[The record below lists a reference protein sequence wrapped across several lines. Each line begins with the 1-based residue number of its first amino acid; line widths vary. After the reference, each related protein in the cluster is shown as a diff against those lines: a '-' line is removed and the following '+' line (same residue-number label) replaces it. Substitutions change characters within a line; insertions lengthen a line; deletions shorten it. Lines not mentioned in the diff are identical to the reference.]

1 MGFRVTNK
9 ALMVELSPV
18 EEASRI
24 AKQVKVINF
33 ASGSPDFQ
41 LIPVHEVVDFVRSVA
56 AEWGAKSLTYP
67 GMGGI
72 EDLKIEIREF
82 TKRIGVDVNGNDI
95 VVTCGAQHAFKI
107 LSDVLVDH
115 NVTVFCENPTFY
127 ETLTPLRINA
137 KRVVGVPLDSSGI
150 VVYELEKLLKIY
162 RSEYNILYLIPT
174 CHNPTGITMSIE
186 RRKHVLE
193 LASTYDLT
201 ILEDDPYR
209 PITTN
214 IPPPLKS
221 LDRENRVIYIG
232 SLSKV
237 FAPGL
242 RIGWIVASKDLAY
255 RIALFE
261 QLDFATSTLT
271 QYIALEALR
280 SGFIYKYMLKLADHY
295 RGKME
300 AMLKVLSDF
309 MPYNVEWT
317 KPCGGFFLMLAAQG
331 FDAELSLAEAIKN
344 GVIYVPTR
352 RFYVGN
358 ERRDTLRLSI
368 TQPTIEEI
376 VEGVEILSHL
386 IKRSRTNMYRD
397 VYDSV

>member
-1 MGFRVTNK
+1 MGFRVTSK
-9 ALMVELSPV
+9 ALKVELSPV
-18 EEASRI
+18 EEVSRI

-33 ASGSPDFQ
+33 ASGSPDLR
-41 LIPVHEVVDFVRSVA
+41 LIPVFEVVNLVRSVV
-56 AEWGAKSLTYP
+56 AEWGARSLTYP
-67 GMGGI
+67 GMGGL
-72 EDLKIEIREF
+72 EDLKAEIRRFAE
-82 TKRIGVDVNGNDI
+82 RIGVSVGGDDV
-95 VVTCGAQHAFKI
+95 VVTCGAQHAFRI
-107 LSDVLVDH
+107 LSDILVDY

-137 KRVVGVPLDSSGI
+137 KRIVGVPLDSNG
-150 VVYELEKLLKIY
+150 VVTYELEKLLKSY
-162 RSEYNILYLIPT
+162 RSEYNILYLVPT
-174 CHNPTGITMSIE
+174 CHNPTGITMSVE

-201 ILEDDPYR
+201 VLEDDPYR

-221 LDRENRVIYIG
+221 LDREGRVVYIG

-242 RIGWIVASKDLAY
+242 RIGWVATSKELAY
-255 RIALFE
+255 RVALFE
-261 QLDFATSTLT
+261 QLDFATSTFT
-271 QYIALEALR
+271 QYIALEALK
-280 SGFIYKYMLKLADHY
+280 SGFIYNYMLKLANHY

-300 AMLKVLSDF
+300 VMLKVLSDF

-317 KPCGGFFLMLAAQG
+317 KPCGGFFLMLKAQG
-331 FDAELSLAEAIKN
+331 FDAESSLAEAIRS

-352 RFYVGN
+352 KFYVSE

-368 TQPTIEEI
+368 TQPTDEEI
-376 VEGVEILSHL
+376 ARGVEILSQL
-386 IKRSRTNMYRD
+386 IRRSRLNKY
-397 VYDSV
+397 

>member
-1 MGFRVTNK
+1 MGFKITSR
-9 ALMVELSPV
+9 ALIVELSPV
-18 EEASRI
+18 EEISRI

-33 ASGSPDFQ
+33 ASGNPDFQ
-41 LIPVHEVVDFVRSVA
+41 LIPVSEVVEFVRSVA
-56 AEWGAKSLTYP
+56 TKWGAKSLMYP

-82 TKRIGVDVNGNDI
+82 AERIGVNIGSDDI

-115 NVTVFCENPTFY
+115 NVTIFCENPTFY
-127 ETLTPLRINA
+127 ETLIPLRINA
-137 KRVVGVPLDSSGI
+137 KRVIGIPLDSSGI
-150 VVYELEKLLKIY
+150 VTYELEKLLKIY
-162 RSEYNILYLIPT
+162 KSEYNILYLIPT

-193 LASTYDLT
+193 LASKYDLT

-221 LDRENRVIYIG
+221 LDREGRVIYIG

-242 RIGWIVASKDLAY
+242 RIGWITASKDLAY

-261 QLDFATSTLT
+261 QLDFATSTFT

-280 SGFIYKYMLKLADHY
+280 SGFIYNYMLKLADHY

-309 MPYNVEWT
+309 MPCNVEWT
-317 KPCGGFFLMLAAQG
+317 KPCGGFFLMLTAQG
-331 FDAELSLAEAIKN
+331 FDAELSLAEAIRN

-352 RFYVGN
+352 KFYVSD
-358 ERRDTLRLSI
+358 ERRETLRLSI
-368 TQPTIEEI
+368 TQPTVEEMI
-376 VEGVEILSHL
+376 KGVEILSHI
-386 IKRSRTNMYRD
+386 IKKSRA
-397 VYDSV
+397 